1 MNTKN
6 ATSNGPVKR
15 LTLIGA
21 FVIFSVIALAG
32 LGTSPPQATAYS
44 EGETSAASFIV
55 TFDESVVA
63 RPGRKV
69 GNLEE
74 QVGFESEEVF
84 NTALEGFVAELDG
97 QQVEELEDLESV
109 VSVTPNFKV
118 EKLGW
123 QNRRRGDEV
132 PAGVRRVG
140 AADATRVRQAGAG
153 VAVID
158 DGIDLNHPDLNA
170 RSGVNCSPAS
180 GSSSMPSPGASHGTH
195 VAGTIGAKNNG
206 QGVVGVAPGTPVYSV
221 KIFDGPHA
229 ALGNIL
235 CGVDWVARNAKALGI
250 EVVNMSLGYVDPEP
264 SSYPAGKTCG
274 TTQDPFR
281 KAICDLRARTG
292 VTVVV
297 AAGNNAWPFDERPT
311 LWSRDGAAFPAVYPE
326 VITVTS
332 MSDSDG
338 APGDQGPMVNC
349 TDYDGYDDLQL
360 DDWHTD
366 FSNYAETP
374 LGRSHTVAAPGAC
387 VKSTIPGG
395 KYGYASGTSMAAPHV
410 AGLMAACHSENGVPG
425 RCADL
430 TPDQV
435 IDLAMWES
443 RTLGQAAPGE
453 GFTGDPV
460 NPLPTSDWAHFGFLA
475 PKPDGLPRPA
485 EGYPKRHVP
494 ETGIDS
500 VRKKKV
506 GKRSLWKV
514 DFKGYGL
521 NAAYGTPLE
530 RLECQI
536 NRNGKENPWRSCRS
550 GRVTARLGK
559 GKHVIRV
566 RAIADN
572 GSIDPTPAR
581 QVVRLGR

>member
-1 MNTKN
+1 MFS
-6 ATSNGPVKR
+6 AIA
-15 LTLIGA
+15 LIG
-21 FVIFSVIALAG
+21 LAA
-32 LGTSPPQATAYS
+32 SPSGATADPG
-44 EGETSAASFIV
+44 GETETASYIV

-84 NTALEGFVAELDG
+84 NTALEGFVAELDD
-97 QQVEELEDLESV
+97 QQVEDLKDLESV

-118 EKLGW
+118 ERLGW
-123 QNRRRGDEV
+123 QNRRRGEEV

-140 AADATRVRQAGAG
+140 AADANRVRQAGAG

-170 RSGVNCSPAS
+170 RAGVNCSSAS

-206 QGVVGVAPGTPVYSV
+206 QGVAGVTPGTPVHSV
-221 KIFDGPHA
+221 KVFNGRETD
-229 ALGNIL
+229 LGSVL
-235 CGVDWVARNAKALGI
+235 CGIDWVAKNAEALGI
-250 EVVNMSLGYVDPEP
+250 EVVNMSLGYRDPEP
-264 SSYPAGKTCG
+264 SSYPADKTCG
-274 TTQDPFR
+274 TTRDPFR
-281 KAICDLRARTG
+281 RAICDLRNRAG

-297 AAGNNAWPFDERPT
+297 AAGNSASPFDEQPT
-311 LWSRDGAAFPAVYPE
+311 QWSGDGAEFPAVYPE

-338 APGDQGPMVNC
+338 APGDKGPMVDC

-395 KYGYASGTSMAAPHV
+395 RYGYASGTSMAAPHV
-410 AGLMAACHSENGVPG
+410 AGLMAACHSENGAPG

-430 TPDQV
+430 TPDQI
-435 IDLAMWES
+435 IDMVMWES
-443 RTLGQAAPGE
+443 RTLGQAAPDN
-453 GFTGDPV
+453 GFIGDPV
-460 NPLPTSDWAHFGFLA
+460 NPVSISGWAHFGFLA

-485 EGYPKRHVP
+485 GGYSKRYVP
-494 ETGIDS
+494 ETGIGS

-514 DFKGYGL
+514 VLQGHGL
-521 NAAYGTPLE
+521 NAAYGTPLD

-536 NRNGKENPWRSCRS
+536 NRKEKEGPWRPCQS

-566 RAIADN
+566 RSIAEN
-572 GSIDPTPAR
+572 GSVDPTPAW

>member
-1 MNTKN
+1 MNSTHT
-6 ATSNGPVKR
+6 TSNGPVKQ
-15 LTLIGA
+15 LALLGTLAVFSMIALIG
-21 FVIFSVIALAG
+21 LAA
-32 LGTSPPQATAYS
+32 SPSGATANS
-44 EGETSAASFIV
+44 AGETETASYIV

-69 GNLEE
+69 GSLEE
-74 QVGFESEEVF
+74 QVGFESDEVF
-84 NTALEGFVAELDG
+84 STALEGFVAELSDV
-97 QQVEELEDLESV
+97 QVQDLEDLESV
-109 VSVTPNFKV
+109 VSVTPNFQV
-118 EKLGW
+118 ERLGW
-123 QNRRRGDEV
+123 QNRRRGDEA

-140 AADATRVRQAGAG
+140 AADANRVRQSGAG

-180 GSSSMPSPGASHGTH
+180 GSSSMPSPGSSHGTH

-221 KIFDGPHA
+221 KVFDGPKTD
-229 ALGNIL
+229 LGSVL
-235 CGVDWVARNAKALGI
+235 CGVDWVADNARTLGI
-250 EVVNMSLGYVDPEP
+250 EVVNMSLGYRDPDP
-264 SSYPAGKTCG
+264 GSYPAASTCE
-274 TTQDPFR
+274 TTRDPFR
-281 KAICDLRARTG
+281 RAICDLRDRAG

-297 AAGNNAWPFDERPT
+297 AAGNSAWAFDERPT
-311 LWSRDGAAFPAVYPE
+311 RWSGDGAEFPAVYPE

-338 APGDQGPMVNC
+338 APGDKGPMVDC
-349 TDYDGYDDLQL
+349 TAYDGLDDLQL

-395 KYGYASGTSMAAPHV
+395 RYGFASGTSMATPHV

-430 TPDQV
+430 TPDQITDMV
-435 IDLAMWES
+435 MWES
-443 RTLGQAAPGE
+443 RTLGQRAPDW
-453 GFTGDPV
+453 GFIGDPV
-460 NPLPTSDWAHFGFLA
+460 NPLPTSGWTHYGFLT

-494 ETGIDS
+494 ETGIGS
-500 VRKKKV
+500 LRKKKV

-514 DFKGYGL
+514 VFKGHGL

-530 RLECQI
+530 RLECQV
-536 NRNGKENPWRSCRS
+536 NRKGKESPWRSCRD
-550 GRVTARLGK
+550 GRVTAHLGK

-566 RAIADN
+566 RAIADDR
-572 GSIDPTPAR
+572 SIDPTPAR